1 MFLPFKDSLPKASFP
16 MMTFSL
22 IAINVALYFAL
33 SANEAAS
40 FNTIINYGVVPYE
53 LTHSGAQC
61 VPAQELGRM
70 FCGTSAEIQA
80 MYPGVELPPTWM
92 TVVAS
97 MFLHADLMHLLGNML
112 FLFVFGGALENALG
126 RLSYGI
132 FYLVGGIA
140 AILAQMI
147 WDVNAAI
154 PMVGASGAIA
164 AVQAGYLVLFPS
176 AKVWSLF
183 IVFPMRVRAVWVI
196 GTWLVLQVWLAWA
209 VAGAGIQ
216 GGVAVFAHLGG
227 FAAGAALTYLLISK
241 EEIADFR
248 RNARIAS
255 GLMVEPL
262 QPYEPGVMHASQR
275 YVPQGQA
282 AQQAYVAPQPQQAYV
297 APQPG
302 APAFV
307 PQAGHQ
313 QNLWSPPP
321 PAVPQQQYPVQATPP
336 PPPPNPYA
344 SPPSP
349 AQQRVVP
356 PDPFAPKPAQQ
367 VPPDPFAPPP
377 QRHVAG

>member
-53 LTHSGAQC
+53 LTHSGSQC
-61 VPAQELGRM
+61 VPSQELQQM
-70 FCGTSAEIQA
+70 FCGTQAEIQA

-140 AILAQMI
+140 AILGQMV

-183 IVFPMRVRAVWVI
+183 IVFPMRVRALWVI

-227 FAAGAALTYLLISK
+227 FAAGAALTYLLISHD
-241 EEIADFR
+241 EIADFR

-262 QPYEPGVMHASQR
+262 QPYEPGVTHPSQR

-282 AQQAYVAPQPQQAYV
+282 AQQAYGVPQPQQAYVAPQPQQAYV
-297 APQPG
+297 APPPG

-321 PAVPQQQYPVQATPP
+321 TAPSPQQYPPQAAPV

-344 SPPSP
+344 NP
-349 AQQRVVP
+349 QTQTH
-356 PDPFAPKPAQQ
+356 Q

-377 QRHVAG
+377 QRHAAG